1 MSEVLWKSVV
11 TMDMV
16 GEMDEDEIAVLIEE
30 LNDAVANVCEANRLK
45 G

>member
-1 MSEVLWKSVV
+1 MSEVLWKSMV

-16 GEMDEDEIAVLIEE
+16 GDMTEEEIEILIDE
-30 LNDAVANVCEANRLK
+30 LNDAVAEVCEANRLK